1 MKYTEKNNTA
11 QFWSY
16 IMLRSLWTAASG
28 MNGMQFKT
36 DTIANNLAN
45 VNTTGFKKV
54 RADFEDLIYQTL
66 KMAGT
71 PATED
76 TVVPT
81 GIQVGLGVRTAAT
94 QKMFEQGSLQA
105 TGNKLD
111 LAIEGEGFFKVLMP
125 DGTVSYTRD
134 GSFKIDANKQ
144 VVTSQ
149 GYKLLPEIIFPDNF
163 LIEKISISNEGLVEV
178 TIGGEDEPVEVG
190 EITLNRFINP
200 AGLLSIG
207 SNLYKETVASGP
219 AMEGIAAMNGQG
231 RIHQGFLEM
240 SNVKVVDEMVDMI
253 VAQRAYEMNSKAVQT
268 SDNLLATVVNLKR

>member
-1 MKYTEKNNTA
+1 M
-11 QFWSY
+11 
-16 IMLRSLWTAASG
+16 IRSLWKAASG

-45 VNTTGFKKV
+45 VNTIGFKKV
-54 RADFEDLIYQTL
+54 RADFEDLIYQNL
-66 KMAGT
+66 KMEGT

-76 TVVPT
+76 TVTPVGLQT
-81 GIQVGLGVRTAAT
+81 GLGVKSAAT
-94 QKMFEQGSLQA
+94 QKMFDQGSLQA

-111 LAIEGEGFFKVLMP
+111 VALEGEGFFQVLMP

-134 GSFKIDANKQ
+134 GSFKVDSNGQ
-144 VVTSQ
+144 LVTSN
-149 GYKLLPEIIFPDNF
+149 GYRLVPEIIFPQNF
-163 LIEKISISNEGLVEV
+163 LLEKINISREGVVSV
-178 TIGGEDEPVEVG
+178 TIGDENDPVELG
-190 EITLNRFINP
+190 NITLHRFINQ

-207 SNLYKETVASGP
+207 DNLYKETIASGP
-219 AMEGIAAMNGQG
+219 AFEGEAGANGFP
-231 RIHQGFLEM
+231 RIHQGFVEM